1 MKITTLLLLGLLASN
16 FSFSQTFVY
25 SFSGKLNPSKILN
38 LEKQCENIVSIEKAK
53 FKYKEDSERGELILI
68 LKENQKSLRAEADD
82 QFSPIDIKKIMLD
95 NNLSPISFRKISE

>member
-25 SFSGKLNPSKILN
+25 SFSGELNPSKILN

-68 LKENQKSLRAEADD
+68 LKENQKSLRAEADN
-82 QFSPIDIKKIMLD
+82 QFSPIDIKKIMID

>member
-1 MKITTLLLLGLLASN
+1 MRITTLLLLSLLASN
-16 FSFSQTFVY
+16 FSFSQTFAY
-25 SFSGKLNPSKILN
+25 TFSGNLDASSIQKI
-38 LEKQCENIVSIEKAK
+38 EKECSNIVGMSKAK